1 MKINNILK
9 RKNNSKK
16 GDHGRV
22 LIVGGSEKYV
32 GALTL
37 AGIAAL
43 RITDWVTI
51 AAPEKVAWAI
61 NTLSPDLVTVKL
73 KGTHIQSSHIK
84 KLTRLAK
91 GHDVLLLGIGM
102 GLTSNS
108 TARALAKLPLPKV
121 IDADALKAVSI
132 KQTKNAI
139 LTPHQKEF
147 TTLLKNSKLNKN
159 NFQKELKENI
169 LLIKGPRDFIF
180 SQKKQK
186 INNKGNPGMTRAGTG
201 DVLAGV
207 IAGLLARKVSLFNAA
222 DQGVLL
228 TTKAADQLN
237 KKHKYCYLASEL
249 ADDIK
254 RYI

>member
-186 INNKGNPGMTRAGTG
+186 INN
-201 DVLAGV
+201 L
-207 IAGLLARKVSLFNAA
+207 
-222 DQGVLL
+222 
-228 TTKAADQLN
+228 
-237 KKHKYCYLASEL
+237 
-249 ADDIK
+249 
-254 RYI
+254 